1 MCVKWRL
8 HFEFVT
14 STKSSGERLDET
26 KEGTCWTG
34 PENIDIETMVWDLPI
49 QIYPPVPSIANDPHA
64 QTRITI
70 VIWYFFSYIYKIM
83 CIIITF
89 FYFYELSIKFF
100 FTPYFLFIICILIN
114 YFYSVIKSWKG
125 TFSSV
130 FFSYSTSLST
140 WIPFYKCQLTRI
152 Q

>member
-1 MCVKWRL
+1 MFCLIIPAVRFAIRHGVCCCRDEQILHQRRSCFTTVKLITLIVFGECLVCVKWRL

-14 STKSSGERLDET
+14 STKTSGERLDET

-70 VIWYFFSYIYKIM
+70 AI
-83 CIIITF
+83 
-89 FYFYELSIKFF
+89 
-100 FTPYFLFIICILIN
+100 
-114 YFYSVIKSWKG
+114 
-125 TFSSV
+125 
-130 FFSYSTSLST
+130 
-140 WIPFYKCQLTRI
+140 
-152 Q
+152 